1 MFICDTWKCPF
12 VTSSHSTISWG
23 LCREFPW
30 IVYGCGLNLTPYTF
44 LLMVSALETS
54 MMLEVRQLCLL
65 NVKAL
70 EVIKSALRDGW
81 VRMGRRYSLLQR
93 AQKICQSTAV
103 KKSSQR
109 LDLWQNFAGDYMNEV
124 SEPRSVTIIVLL
136 TYWFIFLLNS
146 SFHNL
151 Y

>member
-1 MFICDTWKCPF
+1 
-12 VTSSHSTISWG
+12 
-23 LCREFPW
+23 
-30 IVYGCGLNLTPYTF
+30 
-44 LLMVSALETS
+44 MVSALETS

-136 TYWFIFLLNS
+136 TY
-146 SFHNL
+146 
-151 Y
+151 